1 MWVARHNIGRFFN
14 RARLSLL
21 VLFLLVLCL
30 AQTATA
36 QQNVSISPSV
46 VLVLKLVS
54 NTHVKPTTGIVIS
67 DNGQV
72 LVPADFVL
80 GDGEIIVLDGGTD
93 VVTNGRPA
101 KIVAAAGSSELAV
114 LSVEGLKRPGI
125 TLSDN
130 AISANNTLRLEA
142 FPPAEYIAKG
152 EPPLMVAVEVFRV
165 DQSRQ
170 ISISP
175 ETPLPYVSGAIVD
188 ACGYLAGVSF
198 TSGLQSLDT
207 DRPPLTLLDNEL
219 ANVFETM
226 QITLPKATC
235 KPSLE
240 QTETPGVETDNK
252 DEIVDAAQTQAQSPE
267 TNESESLDIE
277 TPPLPVVETTSP
289 PSQEMET
296 DRVRPVTPKVSEPP
310 SVWRK
315 VPWWIPLLGIII
327 LGVVAWKM
335 LFFFRLNKKT
345 VAQASNIKPAGKVQP
360 ASDEP
365 ATMALV
371 MNEDGSVVKPRSAPV
386 LDFEIPDSDMRPDGC
401 NAVLVVEGLLDADT
415 PFRRFCFV
423 NSEQINIIIG
433 RGDKDINIEHAAI
446 SRAHVR
452 IESDGELMTLS
463 DLGSKNG
470 SFIGD
475 IACLPGEVLYFE
487 AADEIFL
494 GEVKL
499 SIRVVEQRP
508 EWA

>member
-14 RARLSLL
+14 RARLFPL

-30 AQTATA
+30 AQSAIA

-54 NTHVKPTTGIVIS
+54 TTHVKPTTGIVIS
-67 DNGQV
+67 DTGQV
-72 LVPADFVL
+72 LVPADFVE

-93 VVTNGRPA
+93 IVSNGRPA
-101 KIVAAAGSSELAV
+101 KIVAGAGSVELAV
-114 LSVEGLKRPGI
+114 LSVDGLKRPGI
-125 TLSDN
+125 KLSDN
-130 AISANNTLRLEA
+130 AISADNALHLEA

-152 EPPLMVAVEVFRV
+152 EPPLMLAVEVLRD
-165 DQSRQ
+165 DQTRQ

-175 ETPLPYVSGAIVD
+175 GTPLPYVSGAIID

-207 DRPPLTLLDNEL
+207 GRNPSTLLGNEL
-219 ANVFETM
+219 AEVFGKM
-226 QITLPKATC
+226 QITLPVATC
-235 KPSLE
+235 EPSVE
-240 QTETPGVETDNK
+240 QTETPGVETDNEN
-252 DEIVDAAQTQAQSPE
+252 EIVDAAQMRVQTPESNEIQSPE
-267 TNESESLDIE
+267 IE
-277 TPPLPVVETTSP
+277 TPAPPGDETTSS
-289 PSQEMET
+289 PSQGVEVAQ
-296 DRVRPVTPKVSEPP
+296 VRQVTPKVSEPP
-310 SVWRK
+310 SVWRN
-315 VPWWIPLLGIII
+315 VPWWLALLGIII
-327 LGVVAWKM
+327 LGVIAWKV
-335 LFFFRLNKKT
+335 LFFFRLNKKDT
-345 VAQASNIKPAGKVQP
+345 EQAATTKLAGNVQP

-365 ATMALV
+365 VTMELV
-371 MNEDGSVVKPRSAPV
+371 MNGDGGVVKPRSAPV

-423 NSEQINIIIG
+423 NTEQVNIIIG

-446 SRAHVR
+446 SRSHVR
-452 IESDGELMTLS
+452 IESEGELMTLS

-475 IACLPGEVLYFE
+475 VACLPGEVLYIE
-487 AADEIFL
+487 AGDEIFL

-499 SIRVVEQRP
+499 SICVVEQKP